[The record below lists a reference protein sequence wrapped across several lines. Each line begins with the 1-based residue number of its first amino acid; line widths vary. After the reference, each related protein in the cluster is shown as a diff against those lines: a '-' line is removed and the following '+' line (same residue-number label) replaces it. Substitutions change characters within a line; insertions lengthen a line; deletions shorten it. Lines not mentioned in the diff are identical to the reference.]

1 MSIDPF
7 QNMKN
12 QLRSEKNN
20 NIKPSKYV
28 PPIEEQEV
36 LFGGNN
42 IEEISNNYNS
52 DNNLVNI
59 NNEKTN
65 QSIQSNQLLL
75 DYIFT
80 PKNDISVYDLAR
92 LLSFLKMSISQDVY
106 DAIPAELKKHFTK
119 CIDN

>member
-1 MSIDPF
+1 MD
-7 QNMKN
+7 
-12 QLRSEKNN
+12 
-20 NIKPSKYV
+20 
-28 PPIEEQEV
+28 
-36 LFGGNN
+36 
-42 IEEISNNYNS
+42 NS
-52 DNNLVNI
+52 DNNLINVNS
-59 NNEKTN
+59 EKTN